1 MIGNETNKAGKRR
14 WFEQIA
20 SNIVRRGIETNLTG
34 LGSDQKVP
42 IECAK
47 SD

>member
-1 MIGNETNKAGKRR
+1 MIGNESDKAGKRR
-14 WFEQIA
+14 WVEQIA
-20 SNIVRRGIETNLTG
+20 SNIVRRRGIETN
-34 LGSDQKVP
+34 LGSDQKVH